1 MYHYYNLYHHHH
13 HHHSCHSSSSSSS
26 SLSPSFVI
34 VVVIIVVVVVVI
46 YISID
51 RVFFLLLPSLFI
63 SDRHYDFFVLFHVHL
78 SSRPNFKI
86 STCLFLFFFFSQR
99 SNVSS
104 PCFPLFF
111 FRRFFTRSFPL
122 SPPPSRQNYVTL
134 HIAQFSIHSH
144 FSFNHVSFIVFRF
157 FLRTYVLFHR
167 FFEYF
172 SLSSPYLTNA
182 PLTLFFNFFSQA
194 SYVPLLGC

>member
-86 STCLFLFFFFSQR
+86 STCLFLFFFFFFNVQTSHPRASLSFFFVASLRVRFLSPLPPPAKITSRCILHNFQYILIFLLTTFR
-99 SNVSS
+99 LSYFDFSSVRTYFFTVSS
-104 PCFPLFF
+104 
-111 FRRFFTRSFPL
+111 
-122 SPPPSRQNYVTL
+122 N
-134 HIAQFSIHSH
+134 I
-144 FSFNHVSFIVFRF
+144 FRF
-157 FLRTYVLFHR
+157 
-167 FFEYF
+167 
-172 SLSSPYLTNA
+172 
-182 PLTLFFNFFSQA
+182 
-194 SYVPLLGC
+194 LLPT

>member
-86 STCLFLFFFFSQR
+86 STCLFLFFFFFSTFKR
-99 SNVSS
+99 LIPVLPS
-104 PCFPLFF
+104 LFF
-111 FRRFFTRSFPL
+111 SSLLYAFVSFLPSPL
-122 SPPPSRQNYVTL
+122 PPKLRHVAYCTIFNT
-134 HIAQFSIHSH
+134 
-144 FSFNHVSFIVFRF
+144 FSFF
-157 FLRTYVLFHR
+157 F
-167 FFEYF
+167 
-172 SLSSPYLTNA
+172 
-182 PLTLFFNFFSQA
+182 
-194 SYVPLLGC
+194 